1 MILSDYIPG
10 NSLIHRLP
18 PGVKILTLAVA
29 GTLLF
34 IFPQLTIVLTAL
46 IMVALLYS
54 LAHIHPRIMLLQLKP
69 LLWILLLLFVVQ
81 WWVSGW
87 LAGVIV
93 IARLVALLLLA
104 ALVTLTTRTSD
115 MVDTLEKGLSWLRF
129 LHINPAKVSLALSLT
144 LRFIPVLATITAE
157 VREAQ
162 KARGL
167 DHSMLAVAIPVVVR
181 TLKMADDIAAAL
193 EARAYDPRLSRLESV
208 AGKRERGAMSSKDI
222 VYIALFAAINAA
234 LGLFPPFTL
243 PVIAVPI
250 TAQTL
255 GFILA
260 GAIAGSRR
268 GALAL
273 VLFDV
278 LVFVGL
284 PLLAGG
290 RGGVGIY
297 LGPGGGFVLAWPLAA
312 LVIGFLYQRNLHSL
326 TLAKEMLFIA
336 LGSVVVVYSCGIPW
350 AAAVAGITLKQAA
363 VGALGFIPGDLIKAV
378 LAALIIRAVR
388 RAWPTLG

>member
-10 NSLIHRLP
+10 NSVIHRLS
-18 PGVKILTLAVA
+18 PGIKILLLILM

-34 IFPQLTIVLTAL
+34 IVPHLSVILPAL
-46 IMVALLYS
+46 IVVMLLYP
-54 LAHIHPRIMLLQLKP
+54 LAHLHPRILLQQLKP
-69 LLWILLLLFVVQ
+69 LLWILGILFAVQ
-81 WWVSGW
+81 WWVAGW
-87 LAGVIV
+87 LSGVLV
-93 IARLVALLLLA
+93 VARLITLLSLA

-115 MVDTLEKGLSWLRF
+115 MTDTLEKGLFWLRF

-167 DHSMLAVAIPVVVR
+167 DRSMLAVAIPVVVR

-193 EARAYDPRLSRLESV
+193 EARAYDPRLSST
-208 AGKRERGAMSSKDI
+208 GNKPERTVMSNRDL
-222 VYIALFAAINAA
+222 VYTALFAAITAA

-255 GFILA
+255 GCMLA
-260 GAIAGSRR
+260 GAIAGARC

-273 VLFDV
+273 LLFDV
-278 LVFVGL
+278 LIFVGL
-284 PLLAGG
+284 PLLPGG
-290 RGGVGIY
+290 RGGIGIY
-297 LGPGGGFVLAWPLAA
+297 LGPGGGFLFAWPLAA
-312 LVIGFLYQRNLHSL
+312 LCIGFLYQKNRHSL
-326 TLAKEMLFIA
+326 TLLKEILFLS
-336 LGSVVVVYSCGIPW
+336 LGGIVVIYACGIPW
-350 AAAVAGITLKQAA
+350 ASMMAGVTLQQAA
-363 VGALGFIPGDLIKAV
+363 LGALGFIPGDVIKVV
-378 LAALIIRAVR
+378 LAALVVRAVR
-388 RAWPTLG
+388 RAWPTIR